1 MSKNLIFLLILVMM
15 TLPIKMRA
23 QISCSNL
30 SLAGGYQDSIQQN
43 SYWFSVQ
50 YQADANNLINYPYI
64 STVLNCEGD
73 TLATG
78 SMFYFGQLGQTT
90 QDYPVSTNNALW
102 CVPLSI
108 EFIYG
113 NELMVNDT
121 CYFTFETA
129 NLNSLSSNK
138 TSFVIVPNPV
148 HNYLQILTNETY
160 LNQPFEVYSIDGT
173 LATRGSVESTFM
185 NLSLASF
192 KAGMYFFYFPWSS
205 ERKPFVKF

>member
-1 MSKNLIFLLILVMM
+1 MSKNLIFLVILGIMI
-15 TLPIKMRA
+15 LPIKMRA
-23 QISCSNL
+23 QNSCFNL
-30 SLAGGYQDSIQQN
+30 SLVGGYQDSIQQN
-43 SYWFSVQ
+43 SYWFSIQ
-50 YQADANNLINYPYI
+50 YQANTNNLINYPYI

-102 CVPLSI
+102 CEPLSI

-129 NLNSLSSNK
+129 NLNSFPSLK
-138 TSFVIVPNPV
+138 TPFVIFPNPLD
-148 HNYLQILTNETY
+148 NYLQILTNETY
-160 LNQPFEVYSIDGT
+160 LNQPFEVLGFDGT
-173 LATRGSVESTFM
+173 LATRGTVESTVM

-205 ERKPFVKF
+205 ERKSFVIF

>member
-1 MSKNLIFLLILVMM
+1 
-15 TLPIKMRA
+15 
-23 QISCSNL
+23 
-30 SLAGGYQDSIQQN
+30 
-43 SYWFSVQ
+43 
-50 YQADANNLINYPYI
+50 
-64 STVLNCEGD
+64 VLNCEGD

-90 QDYPVSTNNALW
+90 QDYPVFTNNALW
-102 CVPLSI
+102 CEPLSI

-138 TSFVIVPNPV
+138 TSFVIVPNPA

-185 NLSLASF
+185 NLTLASF